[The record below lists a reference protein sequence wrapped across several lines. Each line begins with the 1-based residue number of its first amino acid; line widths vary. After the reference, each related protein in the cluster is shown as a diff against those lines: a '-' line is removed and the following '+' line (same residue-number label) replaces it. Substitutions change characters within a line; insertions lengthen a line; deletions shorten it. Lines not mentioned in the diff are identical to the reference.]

1 MCAFVLSHFSGVRL
15 FVTLWTVAHQ
25 APLSMKFS
33 RKEYWSG
40 LPFPSPGNLPDPG
53 TDPMS
58 PAIPALQADSLP
70 LCHWGSPARDGA
82 RNKEKNK
89 QMHLIS
95 PKLQARA
102 LLSHLRK

>member
-1 MCAFVLSHFSGVRL
+1 MLSRFSGVRL

-40 LPFPSPGNLPDPG
+40 LPFPPPGNLPDPG

-58 PAIPALQADSLP
+58 PAIPALQVDSLP
-70 LCHWGSPARDGA
+70 LCHWGSPANQEMGQEIKKRT
-82 RNKEKNK
+82 NKC
-89 QMHLIS
+89 I
-95 PKLQARA
+95 
-102 LLSHLRK
+102 